1 MDEVEKAEGP
11 LFLSM
16 CPSPQF
22 APTTGIRSR
31 ILQLAPLERHR
42 SAYAILR
49 GKRGRRHEVDFGS
62 SPLRVE
68 VHASQEIVEIYI
80 EADFDTLPE
89 DRRRFAGLSMSR
101 QQFSEATGGRGSQSR
116 PERPEQEMIAITLRA
131 GEYSAFAQP
140 DCSESRLWV
149 RAIIIKFGSSSAK
162 RLEPSESALG
172 FRRRLTMRSERN

>member
-1 MDEVEKAEGP
+1 VVLKSLPRNGRSGKSRRPAILEYG
-11 LFLSM
+11 
-16 CPSPQF
+16 PSPQF

-68 VHASQEIVEIYI
+68 VHASQDIVEIYI

-101 QQFSEATGGRGSQSR
+101 QQFSEATG
-116 PERPEQEMIAITLRA
+116 AA
-131 GEYSAFAQP
+131 A
-140 DCSESRLWV
+140 
-149 RAIIIKFGSSSAK
+149 
-162 RLEPSESALG
+162 
-172 FRRRLTMRSERN
+172 RRVAPNARNKK